1 MDYVFFINQEVVQL
15 SYSKPNVPYK
25 IEFVKGN
32 RSYFESNG
40 ETFHTSIRK
49 IETIRYPVDFLP
61 IEDALDCNSPLFRIK
76 SLIVR
81 QLISIIK
88 MNSSLVFHPKMIF
101 FHRSDLI
108 PVCICVSEK
117 CLDFNTHL
125 MTIAKLIWYLLTGSD
140 NITIIEKGLVSRFES
155 AEMLIVLIDFLIQ
168 KSSKKNDGTLL
179 EYISTFFTYPSFLF
193 PYDVV
198 TTLDPMPFRGTF
210 TNDSF
215 ISSIILDAFSLC
227 IQGSFPEAK
236 TKISRA
242 LGNVNHYLHI
252 VAQNIDNVL
261 EYRLNNNSQSLIKGI
276 DTPNPPYS
284 LMYNSFFSNN
294 NKYEA
299 IINRDINRDEK
310 PTKFIPIFLLKA
322 NKKPD
327 IIEKIKDRCDPR
339 SIQIDLQYS
348 EIKQDCPIY
357 INFDNCNYSNYISTN
372 KKIGSLIESN
382 ESHLNTNLNGILSP
396 IEKTSLSS
404 LMFYEGGND
413 NEVLYGLINA
423 AKTGNIA
430 SISNLGVFLRKY
442 KCFPREA
449 KELISFAAEK
459 GFPEAMYNLA
469 SIYEEEALARCN
481 ENEDWKKICNGY
493 KAVVDTLKNIKGR
506 IYRDAVF
513 KYINLVKSHSI
524 KEFENEVNMLI
535 EENSEDLRVKFLKK
549 MFPGP
554 D

>member
-1 MDYVFFINQEVVQL
+1 MDYEFFINQEVVQL

-25 IEFVKGN
+25 IKFIKGN

-40 ETFHTSIRK
+40 KSFITANRK
-49 IETIRYPVDFLP
+49 IETIQYPVDFLP

-81 QLISIIK
+81 QLICIIK

-108 PVCICVSEK
+108 PVCIGVSEN
-117 CLDFNTHL
+117 CPDFN
-125 MTIAKLIWYLLTGSD
+125 YLLTGSD
-140 NITIIEKGLVSRFES
+140 NITIIEKGLISRFES
-155 AEMLIVLIDFLIQ
+155 AEMLIVLIDFLIR

-179 EYISTFFTYPSFLF
+179 EYVSTFFTYPSFLF

-198 TTLDPMPFRGTF
+198 TTHEPTLFHHTF
-210 TNDSF
+210 TNDNF
-215 ISSIILDAFSLC
+215 VSSIILDTFRLC
-227 IQGSFPEAK
+227 ILGSFPDAK
-236 TKISRA
+236 TKISLA
-242 LGNVNHYLHI
+242 LRNVNHYLHI
-252 VAQNIDNVL
+252 VAQSIYNVL

-284 LMYNSFFSNN
+284 LMYNSFFSDD
-294 NKYEA
+294 KQYEA
-299 IINRDINRDEK
+299 IFNRDINRDEK
-310 PTKFIPIFLLKA
+310 PTEFIPIFLLKA

-327 IIEKIKDRCDPR
+327 YIEKIKNRCDPR
-339 SIQIDLQYS
+339 SIQIDLKHS
-348 EIKQDCPIY
+348 EINQDCPIY
-357 INFDNCNYSNYISTN
+357 INFDSCNYSNYISTN
-372 KKIGSLIESN
+372 NLIYSSIVSN
-382 ESHLNTNLNGILSP
+382 ESHLKTNLDSILSP
-396 IEKTSLSS
+396 IAKTSLSS
-404 LMFYEGGND
+404 LMFYEGGD
-413 NEVLYGLINA
+413 ENEVLDGLINA

-442 KCFPREA
+442 KCFPHEA

-459 GFPEAMYNLA
+459 EFPEAMYNLA
-469 SIYEEEALARCN
+469 SIDEEEALARCN
-481 ENEDWKKICNGY
+481 
-493 KAVVDTLKNIKGR
+493 AVVDILKNIKGR

-524 KEFENEVNMLI
+524 KKFENEVNVLI
-535 EENSEDLRVKFLKK
+535 EENSDDLRVKFLKK
-549 MFPGP
+549 IFPGP